1 VLHFRISVPS
11 EFLVRVG
18 GEKDGYGSGVCKVHL
33 VCYNRRN
40 CRMRTRAATVSWCLF
55 DFANSSYTTLII
67 TVAFAVYFREVIV
80 NAGNLGDQLWGAS
93 DFFAMGLVALLS
105 PVAGAVADYSGRKK
119 LFLILTTLQ
128 AVLATALLSR
138 LGPGDILPAMILY
151 VLGTTGFE
159 AGYVFYNAFLPE
171 VSTPK
176 TVGRISGWGWAVGY
190 VGGLLCLLACR
201 PWIARP
207 LKTEAGELI
216 PSGIAAYQT
225 SFLIVAAFYLVFA
238 LPAFVFLP
246 ESRPQ
251 TGGSRLCG
259 YVVAG
264 FRRVGETLSRLRH
277 YRETAKFIVASLF
290 YTDGINTVVK
300 FAAIYATATMGFT
313 NAEMIWL
320 FLVLNVVAFPGAL
333 GAGYVADW
341 IGGRRTVILTLLLWV
356 AVVVTAFLA
365 TTKAVFWAMAFGAAL
380 GMGSTQAVGRS
391 FMAQITP
398 PLRESEFFGF
408 YVLSGKLA
416 SIFGPLLFGS
426 LSHWTGS
433 QRIAVISLLPFFLAG
448 IALMLWMDEGQAR
461 AAAGRDRTASVP
473 LSA

>member
-1 VLHFRISVPS
+1 MLQFPRLGWMDQAFLHV
-11 EFLVRVG
+11 
-18 GEKDGYGSGVCKVHL
+18 
-33 VCYNRRN
+33 
-40 CRMRTRAATVSWCLF
+40 RTRAATVSWCLF

-67 TVAFAVYFREVIV
+67 TVAFAVYFREVVV
-80 NAGNLGDQLWGAS
+80 NAGHLGDQLWGAA

-105 PVAGAVADYSGRKK
+105 PISGALADYSGRKK

-138 LGPGDILPAMILY
+138 VGPGDILPAMILY
-151 VLGTTGFE
+151 VVGTTGFE
-159 AGYVFYNAFLPE
+159 AGYVFYNAFLPD

-190 VGGLLCLLACR
+190 VGGLLCLLLCR
-201 PWIARP
+201 PWIAQP
-207 LKTEAGELI
+207 LKDHTGALLAG
-216 PSGIAAYQT
+216 GIAAYQT
-225 SFLIVAAFYLVFA
+225 SFLLVAAFYLLFA
-238 LPAFVFLP
+238 LPAFLFLR
-246 ESRPQ
+246 ETRPQ
-251 TGGSRLCG
+251 SEPASLAA
-259 YVVAG
+259 YAAAG
-264 FRRVGETLSRLRH
+264 FRRVGQTLSRLRD
-277 YRETAKFIVASLF
+277 YKETAKFILASLF

-300 FAAIYATATMGFT
+300 FAAIYATTTMGFT
-313 NAEMIWL
+313 NAEMIGL
-320 FLVLNVVAFPGAL
+320 FLVLNIVAFPGAL
-333 GAGYVADW
+333 AAGYVADW
-341 IGGRRTVILTLLLWV
+341 IGGRRTVILTLLLWI

-365 TTKAVFWAMAFGAAL
+365 TTKTVFWVMAFGAAI

-398 PLRESEFFGF
+398 PSRESEFFGF

-448 IALMLWMDEGQAR
+448 LGLMLRIDEARAR
-461 AAAGRDRTASVP
+461 AAAGRDRVTP
-473 LSA
+473 LSLPA

>member
-1 VLHFRISVPS
+1 
-11 EFLVRVG
+11 
-18 GEKDGYGSGVCKVHL
+18 
-33 VCYNRRN
+33 
-40 CRMRTRAATVSWCLF
+40 MRTRAATVSWCLF

-67 TVAFAVYFREVIV
+67 TVAFAVYFREVVV

-105 PVAGAVADYSGRKK
+105 PVAGALADFSGRKK

-138 LGPGDILPAMILY
+138 VGPGDVLPAMILY

-190 VGGLLCLLACR
+190 VGGLLCLLICR
-201 PWIARP
+201 PWIGRP
-207 LKTEAGELI
+207 LKTEAGELV

-225 SFLIVAAFYLVFA
+225 AFLIVAAFYLVFA
-238 LPAFVFLP
+238 LPAFVFLR
-246 ESRPQ
+246 ESPAR
-251 TGGSRLCG
+251 TGFSLRGH
-259 YVVAG
+259 VAAG

-277 YRETAKFIVASLF
+277 YKEAAKFILASLF
-290 YTDGINTVVK
+290 FTDGINTVVK
-300 FAAIYATATMGFT
+300 FAAIYATTTMGFT

-341 IGGRRTVILTLLLWV
+341 IGGRRTVILTLLVWV

-398 PLRESEFFGF
+398 PSRESEFFGF

-448 IALMLWMDEGQAR
+448 IILMLRIDEAQAR
-461 AAAGRDRTASVP
+461 AAAARDRTAAGV
-473 LSA
+473 LSC